1 MYLPVFLVL
10 ASVVVS
16 PFIHQCLCCFCL
28 SFVLMQFIRAHALCF
43 QFCNFRTWYMS
54 VSGGCVVVV
63 VIARRIMYIIGRS
76 WWWRCNDATT
86 TMMMGMGEW
95 RWRWEG
101 DVIRI
106 SSVELRHV
114 IIISRWIS
122 TRFIAVLPVVP
133 TYLLITACHDDDYIH
148 QPVDGCWCG
157 MQTECI
163 AEEVNIKLHICH
175 LYLNIHLICPCDKFI
190 TNADQ
195 H

>member
-54 VSGGCVVVV
+54 VGGGGCVVVV
-63 VIARRIMYIIGRS
+63 VARRIMYIIGRS

-86 TMMMGMGEW
+86 TMMMGEWGEW

-133 TYLLITACHDDDYIH
+133 TYLLLLATTTTIYTNQWMD
-148 QPVDGCWCG
+148 VDV
-157 MQTECI
+157 ECKQS
-163 AEEVNIKLHICH
+163 V
-175 LYLNIHLICPCDKFI
+175 
-190 TNADQ
+190 
-195 H
+195 